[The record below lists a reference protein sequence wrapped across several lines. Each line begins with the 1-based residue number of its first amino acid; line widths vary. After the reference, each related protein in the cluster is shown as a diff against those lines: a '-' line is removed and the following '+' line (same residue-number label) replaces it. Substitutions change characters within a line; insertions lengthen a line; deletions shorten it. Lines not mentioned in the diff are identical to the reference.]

1 MSTGFPES
9 LPDAATTI
17 EISPRAVSEWIRLPR
32 EQRPRLIDCR
42 EDEELSI
49 CAIDGHEWV
58 PLGAFPAKIEA
69 LKADSD
75 RGVVVY
81 CHHGMRSQRA
91 AMFLR
96 SHGVEN
102 AFSMSGGI
110 DMWAEIIDATVPRY

>member
-1 MSTGFPES
+1 MSAAFPES

-17 EISPRAVSEWIRLPR
+17 EISPRAVAEWMHLPR
-32 EQRPRLIDCR
+32 ESRPRLIDCR
-42 EDEELSI
+42 EDEELAI

-69 LKADSD
+69 LRADSE

-91 AMFLR
+91 ALFLR
-96 SHGVEN
+96 AHGVEH

-110 DMWAEIIDATVPRY
+110 DMWSDIIDATLPRY